1 MNVHIAR
8 QPIFDKDMNVF
19 AYELLYR
26 SGEGINEPSKDGDHK
41 TSEVVFNTL
50 VTMGLDT
57 MLSGSKAFI
66 NFTKET
72 INSKLPEM
80 FSNKILVV
88 ELLEDIVPDE
98 TFLDHCQTL
107 KNGGY
112 LLALDDFDA
121 TYVYEEVIKMVDIIK
136 VDFMM
141 TTREERRIL
150 VEKHKNSHVKFL
162 AEKVESKEE
171 FDEAKGMGYDYF
183 QGFFFSKPILVS
195 GNDFKTFNNTYAVI
209 LSELNKMEPSYDV
222 LEEIIKRDFSITFK
236 LLKLVNSAAFYSRN
250 RITSIKH
257 ALTMLGFK
265 ELRKWFSLMMV
276 RDAGEDQP
284 NELIRM
290 SLIRARLAESLLKS
304 TVHKKR
310 ASEGFLLG
318 LFSMIDVILDRKMVE
333 VIDDLPLEPDI
344 IAALYNE
351 ESTFLGI
358 LKMIQLY
365 EHGEWELVRQHLA
378 EYDLDFLAISTYY
391 LEAID
396 WVNIIEEMN

>member
-209 LSELNKMEPSYDV
+209 LSELNKIEPSYDV

>member
-8 QPIFDKDMNVF
+8 QPIFDKDMNVY

-26 SGEGINEPSKDGDHK
+26 SGEGVSELATDGDYK

-50 VTMGLDT
+50 VTMGLDA
-57 MLSGSKAFI
+57 MLSGCKAFI

-72 INSKLPEM
+72 INNKLPEM

-88 ELLEDIVPDE
+88 ELLEDIIPDDL
-98 TFLDHCQTL
+98 FINQCQRL
-107 KNGGY
+107 KSNGY
-112 LLALDDFDA
+112 LLALDDFDSSYA
-121 TYVYEEVIKMVDIIK
+121 YEEVVKMVDIIK
-136 VDFMM
+136 VDFML
-141 TTREERRIL
+141 TTQDERRIL
-150 VEKHKNSHVKFL
+150 VKKYKNNHVRFL
-162 AEKVESKEE
+162 AEKVESIEE
-171 FDEAKGMGYDYF
+171 FNEAKNMGYDYF

-195 GNDFKTFNNTYAVI
+195 GNDFKTFNSAYALI
-209 LSELNKMEPSYDV
+209 LTELNNPEPSYDV
-222 LEEIIKRDFSITFK
+222 LEGIIKKDFSITFK

-257 ALTMLGFK
+257 ALTMIGFK

-276 RDAGEDQP
+276 RDAGQDQP
-284 NELIRM
+284 KELIRM
-290 SLIRARLAESLLKS
+290 SLIRARLAESLIKS
-304 TVHKKR
+304 TVYKKR

-318 LFSMIDVILDRKMVE
+318 LFSMIDVILDRRMVE
-333 VIDDLPLEPDI
+333 IIDDLPLEPDI

-365 EHGEWELVRQHLA
+365 EHGEWKQVKQLLEA
-378 EYDLDFLAISTYY
+378 YDLDFLAISTFY

-396 WVNIIEEMN
+396 WVNIIEEMT